1 MALMTTRSLRG
12 SLLSALAVVALP
24 MAITACGSGGSGS
37 SSNTVPADVGL
48 EVIAGPGIRWDKS
61 DYTATAGTVK
71 VALLN
76 RDDQFHTMVIKA
88 ADGTVEPPGELEVA
102 KSGAIKTGEYK
113 LAAGTYKILC
123 LVPGHDN
130 MKATLT
136 VK

>member
-1 MALMTTRSLRG
+1 MACMTTRSLRG
-12 SLLSALAVVALP
+12 SLLSALALLAVPAAV
-24 MAITACGSGGSGS
+24 TACGSSSS

-76 RDDQFHTMVIKA
+76 RDDQLHTMVIRA

-102 KSGAIKTGEYK
+102 KSGALKTGEYT

-123 LVPGHDN
+123 LIPGHEN